1 MKLST
6 SSDALISTRG
16 SQSSDIS
23 GTMPLKRVR
32 RHNFGAD
39 GFLEDK
45 IRVVIYVGEDFQ
57 LRASWRRF

>member
-6 SSDALISTRG
+6 SSDALISTCG
-16 SQSSDIS
+16 SQSADIS
-23 GTMPLKRVR
+23 DTMPLKRVR
-32 RHNFGAD
+32 RHNVRSD

-45 IRVVIYVGEDFQ
+45 IRVVIYVGDDFQ